1 MCCFGTGVIMLA
13 ACTSGVKTWSVSA
26 GWRNRK
32 EGTLG
37 EIIQF
42 DKEAPVALG
51 EDATLDR
58 LQALVA
64 EDLRQVNRVIL
75 EHMQSNVALIPTLA
89 GHIIASGGK
98 RLRPILTLAVA
109 RMCGYSGN
117 RHVSLAACI
126 EFIHTAT
133 LLHDDVVDESD
144 LRRGAA
150 TANAVWGNKP
160 SVLVGDFLFS
170 RALQLSVADGSLKVL
185 AILANTSAVLAE
197 GEVMQLLT
205 SNDTE
210 TSEAAYLE
218 VITAKT
224 ATLFAAACQLGGI
237 VAERPASEEEGLK
250 NYGLNLGIAYQLVDD
265 ALDFAAR
272 ETTLGK
278 TIGDDFREGKITL
291 PVVLSFRRGCEE
303 ERQFWRRTMEE
314 GEQTENDF
322 EHAVMLMERH
332 GAIRD
337 TIERARHYG
346 DVARDSLAIFP
357 DCAEKT
363 GLLAVIDFCIRR
375 AH

>member
-1 MCCFGTGVIMLA
+1 M
-13 ACTSGVKTWSVSA
+13 
-26 GWRNRK
+26 
-32 EGTLG
+32 G

-42 DKEAPVALG
+42 DKEAPAALAD
-51 EDATLDR
+51 DATLDR

-64 EDLRQVNRVIL
+64 EDLREVNRVIL
-75 EHMQSNVALIPTLA
+75 DYMRSDVALIPKLA

-109 RMCGYSGN
+109 RMCGYSGA

-133 LLHDDVVDESD
+133 LLHDDVIDESD
-144 LRRGAA
+144 LRRGKA

-170 RALQLSVADGSLKVL
+170 RAFQLSVTDGSLKVL
-185 AILANTSAVLAE
+185 GILANTSAVLAE

-205 SNDTE
+205 SNDTD

-224 ATLFAAACQLGGI
+224 AALFAAACQLGGI
-237 VAERPASEEEGLK
+237 VAERPANEEEGLK

-265 ALDFAAR
+265 ALDYSAR
-272 ETTLGK
+272 EAELGK
-278 TIGDDFREGKITL
+278 SIGDDFREGKITL
-291 PVVLSFRRGCEE
+291 PVVLSFCRGGEE
-303 ERQFWRRTMEE
+303 EREFWRRTMEE
-314 GEQTENDF
+314 GEQTEDDF
-322 EHAVMLMERH
+322 ERAVVLLERH

-337 TIERARHYG
+337 SLERARHYG

-357 DCAEKT
+357 DCAEKQ
-363 GLLAVIDFCIRR
+363 GLLEVIDFCIRR

>member
-1 MCCFGTGVIMLA
+1 
-13 ACTSGVKTWSVSA
+13 
-26 GWRNRK
+26 
-32 EGTLG
+32 LG

-42 DKEAPVALG
+42 DSEAPAAPE
-51 EDATLDR
+51 EDATLDQ

-64 EDLRQVNRVIL
+64 EDLREVNRVIL
-75 EHMQSNVALIPTLA
+75 EYMNSDVALIPTLA

-109 RMCGYSGN
+109 RMCGYSGT
-117 RHVSLAACI
+117 RHISLAACV

-170 RALQLSVADGSLKVL
+170 RAFQLSVADGSLKVL

-210 TSEAAYLE
+210 TSEAAYLD

-224 ATLFAAACQLGGI
+224 ATLFAAACQLGGV
-237 VAERPASEEEGLK
+237 VAERPANEEEGLR
-250 NYGLNLGIAYQLVDD
+250 NYGINLGVAYQLVDD
-265 ALDFAAR
+265 ALDYSAR
-272 ETTLGK
+272 EKVLGK
-278 TIGDDFREGKITL
+278 SIGDDFREGKITL
-291 PVVLSFRRGCEE
+291 PVVLSFRRGGEE
-303 ERQFWRRTMEE
+303 ERKFWRRTMEE
-314 GEQTENDF
+314 GEQGQEDF
-322 EHAVMLMERH
+322 ERAVMLIERH

-337 TIERARHYG
+337 TLERARHYG
-346 DVARDSLAIFP
+346 AVARDALAIFP
-357 DCAEKT
+357 VCDEKKC
-363 GLLAVIDFCIRR
+363 LLDVIDFCIRR